1 MKKRRELLCLVGAAL
16 LTGCTGGADEKDGE
30 TDDDTVTV
38 IAFRAREVPENA
50 VIVDCDDE
58 RIRRNETVAET
69 LDEAVEDGDIA
80 DNSVTV
86 GRGEDVIPDDLP
98 FHEGSV
104 YVECD
109 GTVFELQSETLD

>member
-1 MKKRRELLCLVGAAL
+1 MRRRALLCIVGVAMS
-16 LTGCTGGADEKDGE
+16 GCLGGDDDESSDE
-30 TDDDTVTV
+30 DTVTV
-38 IAFRAREVPENA
+38 IALRAREVPENA
-50 VIVDCDDE
+50 TVVGCDDE

-80 DNSVTV
+80 DNTVTV

-98 FHEGSV
+98 FHDGSV
-104 YVECD
+104 YVDCD